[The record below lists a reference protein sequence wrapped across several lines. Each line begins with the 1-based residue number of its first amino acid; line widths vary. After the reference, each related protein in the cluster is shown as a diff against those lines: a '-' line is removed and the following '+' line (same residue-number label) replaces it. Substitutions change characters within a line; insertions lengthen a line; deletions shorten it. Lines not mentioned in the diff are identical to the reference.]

1 MKIWSDT
8 YSLFRFWRSLKA
20 SGSKLR
26 ILLSSKRLYKKKV
39 VSHIRDLLRTFS
51 LWCIFTATLIP
62 QITQWDS
69 SQGKHESSPRQKLL
83 STIKK
88 VVIEILQ
95 MLENDNQSTRV
106 FGVRTVQNLRNI
118 RKCEALAYNIS
129 SDVRPCRESLV
140 RRSISFLFKYL
151 YNRPMAK
158 EGKYKWTKGCW
169 DFCWCIIKRWR
180 MPLTGLSGW
189 SKCSMCHPGVL
200 GFYYPAII

>member
-1 MKIWSDT
+1 MILT
-8 YSLFRFWRSLKA
+8 VSLDFEDPWKYPDPNCWFCCPLNAFR
-20 SGSKLR
+20 
-26 ILLSSKRLYKKKV
+26 KKK
-39 VSHIRDLLRTFS
+39 LF
-51 LWCIFTATLIP
+51 LIYGIQSFEDIQFMMYFHSNP
-62 QITQWDS
+62 NSAHNSDS

-95 MLENDNQSTRV
+95 LFENDNQSTRV

-158 EGKYKWTKGCW
+158 EG
-169 DFCWCIIKRWR
+169 R
-180 MPLTGLSGW
+180 
-189 SKCSMCHPGVL
+189 
-200 GFYYPAII
+200 